1 MQGLGPRTFSGLV
14 ETFVAEAMCVREALG
29 WLHCKQQ
36 PGVYQIESNALL
48 VIQTLQDSADE
59 VSPLGLVATDCKA
72 SLPLYPHSSVAHVPR
87 SANRVAH
94 YIVQTSVSHPNVG
107 E

>member
-1 MQGLGPRTFSGLV
+1 MQGLGLRTFPGLI
-14 ETFVAEAMCVREALG
+14 ETSVAEVMCVREAFG
-29 WLHCKQQ
+29 WLHCRQQ
-36 PGVYQIESNALL
+36 PGVNQIESNALL
-48 VIQTLQDSADE
+48 VIQALQDSADE
-59 VSPLGLVATDCKA
+59 ISPLGLVATDCKA
-72 SLPLYPHSSVAHVPR
+72 LLRLYPHSSVAHVPR